1 MKKSL
6 ALVLSLIM
14 IMTSVFIAPLSAQA
28 DDESDYILLPNGSV
42 KYTIGRYDTQYLS
55 FETTQ
60 PGKLIVSAY
69 ATMVSPESDSDGEFK
84 LEIQEQAY
92 SSGPKGYVN
101 AKVDFYTVPG
111 NHQLSID
118 SSGTPS
124 DVEYTLTCQFIPST
138 QSFDINVDNY
148 RNYRNLAKAIPVSLD
163 TQYYGQ
169 FAGSYNTVGSYFTK
183 DHSDAF
189 SYKTNINAG
198 DLYLSFFAENGSETF
213 GDGRFYSNFIGL
225 YDGDG
230 NQIAYKSIKTVNST
244 VYRYFAN
251 LPAGEYYIHISIA
264 VPGNYSFM
272 LTQSNPIPEPPQP
285 SQPTQPTSP
294 TPTQPTQTT
303 VPQISTKVTKP
314 KKVTIKKV
322 KGYKKA
328 LEVSYAKVSGVG
340 GYQIQVATDKKFKKN
355 KKTVTAKKSKT
366 KVKIN
371 KLKGKKKYYVR
382 IRAYK
387 NVSGKK
393 VYGSWSKVKTVKTK

>member
-1 MKKSL
+1 MKKLS

-14 IMTSVFIAPLSAQA
+14 IMTSVFIVPLTAQA

-42 KYTIGRYDTQYLS
+42 TYTIGSYKTQYLS

-84 LEIQEQAY
+84 LEIQEQTCL
-92 SSGPKGYVN
+92 SGPKGYVN
-101 AKVDFYTVPG
+101 TKVDFYTVPG
-111 NHQLSID
+111 NHKLRID
-118 SSGTPS
+118 SSYTPS
-124 DVEYTLTCQFIPST
+124 DVQYTLTCQFIPSV

-169 FAGSYNTVGSYFTK
+169 FTGSYNTAGSYLTENH
-183 DHSDAF
+183 DDAF

-198 DLYLSFFAENGSETF
+198 DLYLSFFAENGSEKF
-213 GDGRFYSNFIGL
+213 GNGEFYSNYIGL

-230 NQIAYKSIKTVNST
+230 NQITYKSIKTVNST

-251 LPAGEYYIHISIA
+251 LPAGEYFINVSVA

-272 LTQSNPIPEPPQP
+272 LTQNNPIPQPPQP
-285 SQPTQPTSP
+285 TPTTQPTVPKQPTQA
-294 TPTQPTQTT
+294 PTQTA
-303 VPQISTKVTKP
+303 TKITKP
-314 KKVTIKKV
+314 KKAKIKKV

-328 LEVSYAKVSGVG
+328 LEVSYSKVSGASR
-340 GYQIQVATDKKFKKN
+340 YQIQVATDKKFKKN

-366 KVKIN
+366 KVKIS
-371 KLKGKKKYYVR
+371 KLKKKKKYYVR
-382 IRAYK
+382 VRAYK
-387 NVSGKK
+387 SVSGKK
-393 VYGSWSKVKTVKTK
+393 VYGAWSKVKTVKTK

>member
-1 MKKSL
+1 MKKLL

-14 IMTSVFIAPLSAQA
+14 IMTSVFIVPLTAQA
-28 DDESDYILLPNGSV
+28 DDENEYILLPNGSV
-42 KYTIGRYDTQYLS
+42 TYTIGRYNTQYLS

-69 ATMVSPESDSDGEFK
+69 ATMVSPELDSDGEFD
-84 LEIQEQAY
+84 LEIQEQGY

-101 AKVDFYTVPG
+101 AQVDFYIVPG
-111 NHQLSID
+111 NHKLRID
-118 SSGTPS
+118 SSYTPS
-124 DVEYTLTCQFIPST
+124 DVQYTLTCQFIPSM

-148 RNYRNLAKAIPVSLD
+148 CNYRNLAKAIPVSLD

-169 FAGSYNTVGSYFTK
+169 FAGSYNTVDSYFTK
-183 DHSDAF
+183 DYSDSF

-198 DLYLSFFAENGSETF
+198 DLYLSFFAENGSEKF
-213 GDGRFYSNFIGL
+213 GNGGSYSNYIGL

-230 NQIAYKSIKTVNST
+230 NQITYKSIKTVNST

-251 LPAGEYYIHISIA
+251 LPAGEYFINVSVA

-272 LTQSNPIPEPPQP
+272 LTQNNPIPQPPQP
-285 SQPTQPTSP
+285 TPTTQPTVPKQPTQA
-294 TPTQPTQTT
+294 PTQTA
-303 VPQISTKVTKP
+303 TKITKP
-314 KKVTIKKV
+314 KKAKIKKV

-328 LEVSYAKVSGVG
+328 LEVSYAKVSGVS

-366 KVKIN
+366 KVKIS
-371 KLKGKKKYYVR
+371 KLKKKKKYYVR
-382 IRAYK
+382 VRAYK
-387 NVSGKK
+387 SASGKK
-393 VYGSWSKVKTVKTK
+393 VYGAWSKVKTVKTK

>member
-1 MKKSL
+1 MKKLS

-14 IMTSVFIAPLSAQA
+14 IMTSVFIVPLTAQA
-28 DDESDYILLPNGSV
+28 DDENEYILLPNGSV
-42 KYTIGRYDTQYLS
+42 TYTIGRYDTQYLS

-69 ATMVSPESDSDGEFK
+69 ATMVSPESDSDGEFDF
-84 LEIQEQAY
+84 EIQKQAY

-101 AKVDFYTVPG
+101 AQVDFYIVPG
-111 NHQLSID
+111 NHKLRID
-118 SSGTPS
+118 SSYTPN
-124 DVEYTLTCQFIPST
+124 DVQYTLTCQFIPSM

-148 RNYRNLAKAIPVSLD
+148 SNYRNLAKAIPVSLD

-183 DHSDAF
+183 DYSDSF

-198 DLYLSFFAENGSETF
+198 DLYLSFFAENGSEKF
-213 GDGRFYSNFIGL
+213 GDVSFYSKNTYINI

-230 NQIAYKSIKTVNST
+230 NQIVYKSIKTVNST

-251 LPAGEYYIHISIA
+251 LPAGEYFIKISVA

-272 LTQSNPIPEPPQP
+272 LTQNNPIPEP
-285 SQPTQPTSP
+285 TA
-294 TPTQPTQTT
+294 PTQPTQATT
-303 VPQISTKVTKP
+303 TQTATKITKP
-314 KKVTIKKV
+314 KKVAIKKV

-328 LEVSYAKVSGVG
+328 LEVSYAKISGAS

-366 KVKIN
+366 KVKIS
-371 KLKGKKKYYVR
+371 KLKKKKKYYVR
-382 IRAYK
+382 VRAYK
-387 NVSGKK
+387 SVSGKK
-393 VYGSWSKVKTVKTK
+393 VYGAWSKVKTVKTK

>member
-1 MKKSL
+1 MKKLL

-14 IMTSVFIAPLSAQA
+14 IMTSVFIVPFSAQA
-28 DDESDYILLPNGSV
+28 DEENEYILLPNGSV
-42 KYTIGRYDTQYLS
+42 TYTIERYETQYLS

-69 ATMVSPESDSDGEFK
+69 ATMVSPESDSDGEFD
-84 LEIQEQAY
+84 LEIQEQGY

-101 AKVDFYTVPG
+101 AQVDFYIVPG
-111 NHQLSID
+111 NHKLRID
-118 SSGTPS
+118 SSYTPS
-124 DVEYTLTCQFIPST
+124 DVQYTITCQFIPSM

-148 RNYRNLAKAIPVSLD
+148 CNYRNLAKAIPVSLD

-169 FAGSYNTVGSYFTK
+169 FAGSYTVDSYFTN
-183 DHSDAF
+183 DGSF

-198 DLYLSFFAENGSETF
+198 DLYLSFFAENGSEEF
-213 GDGRFYSNFIGL
+213 GNESSYSVDTYINL

-230 NQIAYKSIKTVNST
+230 NQILYKSIKTVNST

-251 LPAGEYYIHISIA
+251 LPAGEYFINVSIA

-272 LTQSNPIPEPPQP
+272 LTQNNPIPQPPQP
-285 SQPTQPTSP
+285 TPPTQPTAP
-294 TPTQPTQTT
+294 TPTQPTQATPT
-303 VPQISTKVTKP
+303 QTATKITKP
-314 KKVTIKKV
+314 KKAKIKKV

-328 LEVSYAKVSGVG
+328 LEVSYAKVSGASR
-340 GYQIQVATDKKFKKN
+340 YQIQVATDKKFKKN

-371 KLKGKKKYYVR
+371 KLKKKKKYL
-382 IRAYK
+382 I
-387 NVSGKK
+387 
-393 VYGSWSKVKTVKTK
+393 

>member
-1 MKKSL
+1 MKKLL

-14 IMTSVFIAPLSAQA
+14 IMTSVFIVPFSAQA
-28 DDESDYILLPNGSV
+28 DEENEYILLPNGSV
-42 KYTIGRYDTQYLS
+42 TYTIERYETQYLS

-69 ATMVSPESDSDGEFK
+69 ATMVSPESDSDGEFD
-84 LEIQEQAY
+84 LEIQEQGY

-101 AKVDFYTVPG
+101 AQVDFYIVPG
-111 NHQLSID
+111 NHKLRID
-118 SSGTPS
+118 SSYTPS
-124 DVEYTLTCQFIPST
+124 DVQYTITCRFIPSM

-148 RNYRNLAKAIPVSLD
+148 CNYRNLAKAIPVSLD

-169 FAGSYNTVGSYFTK
+169 FAGSYTVDSYFTN
-183 DHSDAF
+183 DGSF

-198 DLYLSFFAENGSETF
+198 DLYLSFFAENGSEKF
-213 GDGRFYSNFIGL
+213 GNESSYSRDTYINL

-230 NQIAYKSIKTVNST
+230 NQIVYKSIKTVNST

-251 LPAGEYYIHISIA
+251 LPAGEYFINVSVA

-272 LTQSNPIPEPPQP
+272 LTQNNPIPQPPQP
-285 SQPTQPTSP
+285 TPPTQPTVP
-294 TPTQPTQTT
+294 KQPTQATT
-303 VPQISTKVTKP
+303 TQATVTKP
-314 KKVTIKKV
+314 KKAKIKKV

-328 LEVSYAKVSGVG
+328 LEVSYAKVSGAS

-366 KVKIN
+366 KVKIS
-371 KLKGKKKYYVR
+371 KLKKTKKYYVR
-382 IRAYK
+382 VRVYK
-387 NVSGKK
+387 SVLGKK
-393 VYGSWSKVKTVKTK
+393 VYGAWSKVKTVKTK